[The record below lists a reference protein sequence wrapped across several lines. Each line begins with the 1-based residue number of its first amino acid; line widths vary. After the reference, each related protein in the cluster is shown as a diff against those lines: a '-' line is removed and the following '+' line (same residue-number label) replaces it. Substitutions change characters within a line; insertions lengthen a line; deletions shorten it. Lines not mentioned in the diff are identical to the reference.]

1 VVGLCMG
8 VALVLA
14 SAGCGDQKGVGR
26 VTVGSRVPGFSL
38 TTATNEKVTDR
49 SLEGRV
55 VLLNFWS
62 TSCVSCIK
70 EMPDLQQLEE
80 SNKATVVGIALEG
93 ADWQPV
99 KSFLKRHPV
108 TYRVALGDED
118 LFERFGGVAIP
129 YSLLL
134 DRSMRVVKVY
144 RGPVTQD
151 VLAND
156 IQALEAG
163 REREAPGG

>member
-1 VVGLCMG
+1 MRPRLIVCVFAGL
-8 VALVLA
+8 ALALA
-14 SAGCGDQKGVGR
+14 SAGCGDQKGSAR

-38 TTATNEKVTDR
+38 TTATNEKVTDH
-49 SLEGRV
+49 SLEGRI

-62 TSCVSCIK
+62 TSCVPCIK

-93 ADWQPV
+93 TDWQPV
-99 KSFLKRHPV
+99 KSFLKRHQI

-118 LFERFGGVAIP
+118 LFDRFGGVGIP

-144 RGPVTQD
+144 RGPVTRE
-151 VLAND
+151 VLEND
-156 IQALEAG
+156 IRALESGA
-163 REREAPGG
+163 

>member
-1 VVGLCMG
+1 MRPGLVFWLFAG
-8 VALVLA
+8 PAVALA
-14 SAGCGDQKGVGR
+14 SAGCGGAKVAEP

-38 TTATNEKVTDR
+38 TTTTSEKVTDH
-49 SLEGRV
+49 SLEGRI

-62 TSCVSCIK
+62 TSCVPCIK

-80 SNKATVVGIALEG
+80 SNKATVIGIALEG

-99 KSFLKRHPV
+99 KSFLKRHQI
-108 TYRVALGDED
+108 TYRVALGDEN
-118 LFERFGGVAIP
+118 LFDRFGGVGIP

-144 RGPVTQD
+144 RGPVTREA
-151 VLAND
+151 LEND
-156 IQALEAG
+156 IRALEAG
-163 REREAPGG
+163 G